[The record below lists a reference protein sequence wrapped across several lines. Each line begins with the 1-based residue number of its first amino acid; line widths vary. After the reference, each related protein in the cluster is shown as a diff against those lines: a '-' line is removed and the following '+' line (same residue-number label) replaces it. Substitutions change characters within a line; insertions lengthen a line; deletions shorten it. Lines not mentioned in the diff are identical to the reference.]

1 MRTAMDA
8 ALPPGPREPSALQT
22 LEWIAR
28 PTAFLRRCAAAYGEA
43 FTIRL
48 AFDDAPLVLVWHPEA
63 VRAVYAAAPSVALRG
78 ASPGPLRPVA
88 GPRSILFADGDEHLR
103 IRRLMLA
110 SFHGERIAAYRAVTR
125 EVALEHLAR
134 WPRGRPVA
142 ALGLMQDLTLD
153 VILRAVFG
161 TSDERLA
168 TDIRDTLGVARSLP
182 RAAAMA
188 LAQRDLGPR
197 SPWGAFLRRMAVVDE
212 QLMALIARRRAAGG
226 GGDDILSQ
234 LLAAGLGDA
243 ELRDHLV
250 TLLAAGHETT
260 AGSLAWALERLA
272 RAPEVYAR
280 VRAGDEAWIDAVV
293 KETLRIRPVLTV
305 APRKLAAPL
314 RVDGLELPAGVHV
327 APCIYLVHRRE
338 DLYPDARAWRP
349 QRWLG
354 AAPPE
359 SFAWIP
365 FGGGVRRCLGA
376 AFATMEMAEVLR
388 LVAERLDVAPVDAR
402 GERMRRRGITLQPGR
417 GARVV
422 LSDASSAS
430 SS

>member
-1 MRTAMDA
+1 MDA
-8 ALPPGPREPSALQT
+8 ALPPGPREPAALQT
-22 LEWIAR
+22 LEWVAR

-63 VRAVYAAAPSVALRG
+63 VRAVYAADPSVAQRG

-88 GPRSILFADGDEHLR
+88 GPRSILFADGAEHLR

-110 SFHGERIAAYRAVTR
+110 SFHGERIAAYRAMTH
-125 EVALEHLAR
+125 EVALEHVAR

-142 ALGLMQDLTLD
+142 ALGLMQELTLD

-168 TDIRDTLGVARSLP
+168 ADIRDTLRVARSLP
-182 RAAAMA
+182 RAAAMS

-212 QLMALIARRRAAGG
+212 QLMALIARRRAEGA
-226 GGDDILSQ
+226 GGDDM
-234 LLAAGLGDA
+234 LAPAARRRARRRRAARPPGHPAGRRPRDDRGLAGLG
-243 ELRDHLV
+243 
-250 TLLAAGHETT
+250 
-260 AGSLAWALERLA
+260 A
-272 RAPEVYAR
+272 RAPGPRAR
-280 VRAGDEAWIDAVV
+280 GLRARARRRRGVDRRRGQGDPAHPPGADRRPAQARRAAARRRPRAAGRGARGAVH
-293 KETLRIRPVLTV
+293 LPRPP
-305 APRKLAAPL
+305 PRGPLPRRAHLAAAS
-314 RVDGLELPAGVHV
+314 AGSGG
-327 APCIYLVHRRE
+327 
-338 DLYPDARAWRP
+338 ARA
-349 QRWLG
+349 
-354 AAPPE
+354 PE

-388 LVAERLDVAPVDAR
+388 VVAERLDLAPADAR

>member
-1 MRTAMDA
+1 M
-8 ALPPGPREPSALQT
+8 
-22 LEWIAR
+22 
-28 PTAFLRRCAAAYGEA
+28 
-43 FTIRL
+43 
-48 AFDDAPLVLVWHPEA
+48 LVWHPDA
-63 VRAVYAAAPSVALRG
+63 VRAVYAADPDVARRG
-78 ASPGPLRPVA
+78 GSPGPLRPVA
-88 GPRSILFADGDEHLR
+88 GPRSILFADGAEHLR

-110 SFHGERIAAYRAVTR
+110 SFHGERIAAYRAVTH
-125 EVALEHLAR
+125 EVALEHVAR
-134 WPRGRPVA
+134 WPRGRPVE
-142 ALGLMQDLTLD
+142 ALGLMQELTLD

-168 TDIRDTLGVARSLP
+168 ADIRDTLGVARSLP
-182 RAAAMA
+182 RAAAMS

-212 QLMALIARRRAAGG
+212 QLMALIARRRAEGA
-226 GGDDILSQ
+226 GGDDVLAQ
-234 LLAAGLGDA
+234 LLAAGIDDA

-272 RAPEVYAR
+272 RAPDVFAR

-338 DLYPDARAWRP
+338 DLYPDARTWRP
-349 QRWLG
+349 ERWLG
-354 AAPPE
+354 A
-359 SFAWIP
+359 
-365 FGGGVRRCLGA
+365 GGAGVLRVDPVRRRRAPLPGRR
-376 AFATMEMAEVLR
+376 LR
-388 LVAERLDVAPVDAR
+388 DDGDGRGPAR
-402 GERMRRRGITLQPGR
+402 GRATARPRPRGRPRRAHAASGHHAAAGPRR
-417 GARVV
+417 ARRAQRRFFGFFVV
-422 LSDASSAS
+422 TVLVVGSAWRWPALSMATRVKRCVP
-430 SS
+430 

>member
-1 MRTAMDA
+1 
-8 ALPPGPREPSALQT
+8 
-22 LEWIAR
+22 
-28 PTAFLRRCAAAYGEA
+28 
-43 FTIRL
+43 
-48 AFDDAPLVLVWHPEA
+48 
-63 VRAVYAAAPSVALRG
+63 
-78 ASPGPLRPVA
+78 
-88 GPRSILFADGDEHLR
+88 
-103 IRRLMLA
+103 
-110 SFHGERIAAYRAVTR
+110 
-125 EVALEHLAR
+125 
-134 WPRGRPVA
+134 
-142 ALGLMQDLTLD
+142 MQELTLD

-168 TDIRDTLGVARSLP
+168 ADIRATLGVARSLP
-182 RAAAMA
+182 RAAAMS

-212 QLMALIARRRAAGG
+212 QLMALIARRRAEGA
-226 GGDDILSQ
+226 GGDDVLAQ
-234 LLAAGLGDA
+234 LLAAGLDDA

-272 RAPEVYAR
+272 RAPDVFAR

-349 QRWLG
+349 RAL
-354 AAPPE
+354 A
-359 SFAWIP
+359 
-365 FGGGVRRCLGA
+365 GGRPAG
-376 AFATMEMAEVLR
+376 VLR
-388 LVAERLDVAPVDAR
+388 LDPV
-402 GERMRRRGITLQPGR
+402 RRRRAPLPGR
-417 GARVV
+417 GLRDDGDGRGAARRRRAPRPRTRGRARRAHAPARHHAAARPRRARRAQRR
-422 LSDASSAS
+422 SSSAS

>member
-1 MRTAMDA
+1 M
-8 ALPPGPREPSALQT
+8 ALPPGPRGPAAWQT
-22 LEWIAR
+22 LGWMLR
-28 PTAFLRRCAAAYGEA
+28 PAAFLQRVHARYGDPV
-43 FTIRL
+43 TIRTYWADEPMVL
-48 AFDDAPLVLVWHPEA
+48 FSSPAAVREIFRLDPAIAPAGQSWEYLRPFAGAHSILVL
-63 VRAVYAAAPSVALRG
+63 
-78 ASPGPLRPVA
+78 
-88 GPRSILFADGDEHLR
+88 DGEEHLR
-103 IRRLMLA
+103 ERRLLQTPFHAERMRAFRGTVAELA
-110 SFHGERIAAYRAVTR
+110 AAEVGTWSGRVVTLERMK
-125 EVALEHLAR
+125 H
-134 WPRGRPVA
+134 
-142 ALGLMQDLTLD
+142 LTLE
-153 VILRAVFG
+153 VILRVVFG
-161 TSDERLA
+161 ARGEEELA
-168 TDIRDTLGVARSLP
+168 PLRDAVHGTLDTVRSMP
-182 RAAAMA
+182 RMLAMA
-188 LAQRDLGPR
+188 LVQRDLGPR
-197 SPWGAFLRRMAVVDE
+197 SPWGAFIRRMAVVDE
-212 QLMALIARRRAAGG
+212 QLMALIARRRAAGA
-226 GGDDILSQ
+226 GGDDILAQ
-234 LLAAGLGDA
+234 LLAAGLDDA

-272 RAPEVYAR
+272 RAPAVFAR

-349 QRWLG
+349 ERWLG

-388 LVAERLDVAPVDAR
+388 LVAERLDVTPADGR

-430 SS
+430 WS

>member
-1 MRTAMDA
+1 MDA
-8 ALPPGPREPSALQT
+8 ALPPGPREPAALQT
-22 LEWIAR
+22 LEWVAR

-48 AFDDAPLVLVWHPEA
+48 AFDDAPLVLVWHPDA
-63 VRAVYAAAPSVALRG
+63 VRAVYAADPSVAQRG

-125 EVALEHLAR
+125 EVALEHVAR

-142 ALGLMQDLTLD
+142 GAGAHAGADARRD
-153 VILRAVFG
+153 PARRLRH
-161 TSDERLA
+161 ER
-168 TDIRDTLGVARSLP
+168 
-182 RAAAMA
+182 RAAG
-188 LAQRDLGPR
+188 RRHPR
-197 SPWGAFLRRMAVVDE
+197 HARPSRARCRAPPRCRWPSATSGRAARGAPSCGAWRVVDE
-212 QLMALIARRRAAGG
+212 QLMALIARRRAAGA
-226 GGDDILSQ
+226 GGDDILGQ
-234 LLAAGLGDA
+234 LLAAGLDDA

-272 RAPEVYAR
+272 RAPDVFAR

-354 AAPPE
+354 A
-359 SFAWIP
+359 
-365 FGGGVRRCLGA
+365 GA
-376 AFATMEMAEVLR
+376 AGVLR
-388 LVAERLDVAPVDAR
+388 LDPV
-402 GERMRRRGITLQPGR
+402 RRRRAPLPGR
-417 GARVV
+417 GLRDDGDGRGPARRRRAPRPRARATRA
-422 LSDASSAS
+422 ASACAGAASRCSPAAARASCSAMLASAS

>member
-1 MRTAMDA
+1 MDA
-8 ALPPGPREPSALQT
+8 ALPPGPREPAALQT
-22 LEWIAR
+22 LEWVAR
-28 PTAFLRRCAAAYGEA
+28 PTAFLRRCAAAHGEA

-63 VRAVYAAAPSVALRG
+63 VRAVYAADPAVAQRG

-88 GPRSILFADGDEHLR
+88 GPRSILFADGAEHLR

-110 SFHGERIAAYRAVTR
+110 SFHGERIAGYRAVTR
-125 EVALEHLAR
+125 DVALEHLAR

-168 TDIRDTLGVARSLP
+168 TDIRDTLAVGRSLP

-226 GGDDILSQ
+226 AGDDILAQ
-234 LLAAGLGDA
+234 LLAAGLDDA

-272 RAPEVYAR
+272 RAPEVFAR
-280 VRAGDEAWIDAVV
+280 VRAGDEAWIDAVI

-314 RVDGLELPAGVHV
+314 RVNGLELPAGVHV

-388 LVAERLDVAPVDAR
+388 VVAERLDVAPAEAR

-422 LSDASSAS
+422 LSDASWPASAS

>member
-1 MRTAMDA
+1 MDA
-8 ALPPGPREPSALQT
+8 ALPPGPREPAALQT
-22 LEWIAR
+22 LEWVAR
-28 PTAFLRRCAAAYGEA
+28 PTAFLRRCAAAHGEA

-63 VRAVYAAAPSVALRG
+63 VRAVYAADPSVAQRG

-88 GPRSILFADGDEHLR
+88 GPRSILFADGAEHLR

-110 SFHGERIAAYRAVTR
+110 SFHGERIAGYRAVTR
-125 EVALEHLAR
+125 DVALEHLAR

-168 TDIRDTLGVARSLP
+168 ADIRDTLGVARSLP

-188 LAQRDLGPR
+188 LAQRDLGPH
-197 SPWGAFLRRMAVVDE
+197 SPWGAFLRRMAGVDE
-212 QLMALIARRRAAGG
+212 QLMALIAHRRAAGG
-226 GGDDILSQ
+226 AGDDILAQ
-234 LLAAGLGDA
+234 LLAAGLDDA

-272 RAPEVYAR
+272 RAPEVFAR

-388 LVAERLDVAPVDAR
+388 IVAERLDVAPAQAR

-422 LSDASSAS
+422 LSDASWPSSAS

>member
-1 MRTAMDA
+1 MR
-8 ALPPGPREPSALQT
+8 LPPGPREPAALQT
-22 LEWIAR
+22 LEWVVR

-48 AFDDAPLVLVWHPEA
+48 SFDDAPLVLVWHPDA
-63 VRAVYAAAPSVALRG
+63 VRAVYGASPEVARRG

-88 GPRSILFADGDEHLR
+88 GPHSILLADGDEHLR
-103 IRRLMLA
+103 IRRLMLPP
-110 SFHGERIAAYRAVTR
+110 FHGDRVATYRAVVG
-125 EVALEHLAR
+125 EVAAEHVAR
-134 WPRGRPVA
+134 WPRGQPVA
-142 ALGLMQDLTLD
+142 ALGLMQELTLA

-161 TSDERLA
+161 TDDPRLA
-168 TDIRDTLGVARSLP
+168 ADIRATLAVANSLP
-182 RAAAMA
+182 RAAAMS

-197 SPWGAFLRRMAVVDE
+197 SPWGAFIRRMAVVDE
-212 QLMALIARRRAAGG
+212 QLMALIARRRREGADGGDVLGQLMAAG
-226 GGDDILSQ
+226 IS
-234 LLAAGLGDA
+234 DA

-260 AGSLAWALERLA
+260 AGSLAWAIERLA
-272 RAPEVYAR
+272 RAPDAIAR
-280 VRAGDEAWIDAVV
+280 LRDGDEAWTDAVI

-314 RVDGLELPAGVHV
+314 RVNGLELPAGVHV

-338 DLYPDARAWRP
+338 DLYPDAGAWRP
-349 QRWLG
+349 ERWLG
-354 AAPPE
+354 VGAPE

-365 FGGGVRRCLGA
+365 FGGGVRRCVGA

-388 LVAERLDVAPVDAR
+388 IVASELDLAPAAPR
-402 GERMRRRGITLQPGR
+402 AERMRRRGLTLQPGS

-422 LSDASSAS
+422 FSDASS
-430 SS
+430 